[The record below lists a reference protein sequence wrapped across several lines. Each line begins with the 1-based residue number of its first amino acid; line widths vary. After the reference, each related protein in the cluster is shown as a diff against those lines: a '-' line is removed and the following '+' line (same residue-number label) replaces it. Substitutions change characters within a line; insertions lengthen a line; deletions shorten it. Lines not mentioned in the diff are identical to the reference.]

1 MTKGD
6 RYSLFKLWDVDLK
19 GVFYGEGVANSFLRI
34 LRLVMA
40 EEEIGALEV
49 EALLSSLIRQVSL
62 LLLLLLGGNL
72 LTQP

>member
-1 MTKGD
+1 M
-6 RYSLFKLWDVDLK
+6 
-19 GVFYGEGVANSFLRI
+19 FYGEGVANSFLRI

-72 LTQP
+72 LTQA